1 MQYGLSSTTFDV
13 TGPKVTEFSEITK
26 SNGHYAVEGHSRS
39 PIMIPIKSP
48 CDFLLVINTNLLRIK
63 HCFQVIVDYCTNL
76 RFQEKGY
83 LFTLVC
89 DESQNSWLWNL
100 TQETRNIALSYG
112 AKGVL
117 ISGTV

>member
-48 CDFLLVINTNLLRIK
+48 YVT
-63 HCFQVIVDYCTNL
+63 
-76 RFQEKGY
+76 
-83 LFTLVC
+83 
-89 DESQNSWLWNL
+89 
-100 TQETRNIALSYG
+100 SY
-112 AKGVL
+112 
-117 ISGTV
+117 